1 MKTIKILAL
10 LSVLAFNSLSQILPE
25 VKGETVENKSL
36 TFPQDLKGKYSL
48 LCFASSQKAESDL
61 WSWLDPVYQRYIAKT
76 GLMDDMYDV
85 NVFFVPVLT
94 GTNVAF
100 ATTIKKKFKEAAQ
113 DDMKSHVLFCDKDG
127 KELLKKLD
135 MESNDVPYFILLD
148 PEGKIIYRTNGR
160 FTDEKF
166 DAIDDLISG

>member
-1 MKTIKILAL
+1 MKIFPILIL
-10 LSVLAFNSLSQILPE
+10 FSIFTLEGFTQIFPS

-36 TFPQDLKGKYSL
+36 TFPEDLKGKYSL

-76 GLMDDMYDV
+76 GIMDDMYDV

-100 ATTIKKKFKEAAQ
+100 AATIKKKFKEAAQ
-113 DDMKSHVLFCDKDG
+113 DDLKSHVMFCDQDG
-127 KELLKKLD
+127 KEIIRELK
-135 MESNDVPYFILLD
+135 MEPSEIPYFFLLD
-148 PEGKIIYRTNGR
+148 PNGKIIYRTNGK